1 MERGFVGRNR
11 VQKYQL
17 LSRFRIQRA
26 IRQHHTIEAH
36 KTLRNRHIRHLRN
49 ETRCGRR
56 NSPGGTSSEKIV
68 AATGWRST
76 AHRLSPHNDLD
87 QKIGLSIQDRSVED

>member
-11 VQKYQL
+11 AQKYQP
-17 LSRFRIQRA
+17 LSRFRIQPA
-26 IRQHHTIEAH
+26 IRRHHTIEVH
-36 KTLRNRHIRHLRN
+36 KTLTNRHISPLRN

-56 NSPGGTSSEKIV
+56 NSPGETSSEKIV

-76 AHRLSPHNDLD
+76 ARRLSPHNDLD
-87 QKIGLSIQDRSVED
+87 QKTALSIQDRSVED